1 MPQVAEVNPS
11 VEDFLSRHQ
20 DIQAMPE
27 STIRILR
34 MTRDPNCNASHLL
47 KLIEQDAALSARII
61 KAVNSSFYAV
71 QTKITRLD
79 RAVAFMGLKAVKEVV
94 VSSSLGGLCKD
105 VEIGNF
111 SARDLWDHSVG
122 VAILSRELAVYS
134 GAIDPEDAFLAGM
147 LHDVGLLL
155 AAQSEV
161 KKSEQLFA
169 AAESRSLPFTD
180 VEQKVFGFNH
190 SELGER
196 LSQNWKF
203 PDYVAAV
210 IRWHHQPDDAPDE
223 FKNACRHIYVADSSC
238 CETKI
243 GFPLTC
249 AVQTVTDEILEQT
262 QLSRGTIIEVTSKL
276 PLLLRLHLS

>member
-20 DIQAMPE
+20 NIQAMPE

-34 MTRDPNCNASHLL
+34 MTRDPNCNTSHLL

-122 VAILSRELAVYS
+122 VAILSRELAVCS
-134 GAIDPEDAFLAGM
+134 GTIDPEDAFLAGM

-161 KKSEQLFA
+161 
-169 AAESRSLPFTD
+169 
-180 VEQKVFGFNH
+180 
-190 SELGER
+190 
-196 LSQNWKF
+196 
-203 PDYVAAV
+203 
-210 IRWHHQPDDAPDE
+210 
-223 FKNACRHIYVADSSC
+223 
-238 CETKI
+238 
-243 GFPLTC
+243 
-249 AVQTVTDEILEQT
+249 
-262 QLSRGTIIEVTSKL
+262 
-276 PLLLRLHLS
+276 